1 MKLKR
6 ITVSIN
12 GNIDAI
18 RKQLQE
24 EHGIEY
30 TYVQLIDYLIN
41 FYRKS
46 NKPVTTFRSTT

>member
-1 MKLKR
+1 MSKKR

-12 GNIDAI
+12 DNIDAI
-18 RKQLQE
+18 KRQVE
-24 EHGIEY
+24 SETGVVF

-46 NKPVTTFRSTT
+46 GIKTSWSRS

>member
-1 MKLKR
+1 MKQKR
-6 ITVSIN
+6 ITIPIS

-18 RKQLQE
+18 RKQLHE

-30 TYVQLIDYLIN
+30 TYTQLIDYLIN

-46 NKPVTTFRSTT
+46 QKPVTIIRS